1 MTKRMHFIMKK
12 NNRLKSVM
20 KGGLYFLFLF
30 LSISPFCLFGQEMES
45 HQLGEKT
52 SAIKPITWTGTIYSS
67 EKNEPI
73 INAVLQSDSGINA
86 ITDLDGKFKINLTK
100 QTHVFTISAL
110 GFEEKKVSID
120 AYASAKLNIILN
132 VEAVLIDEVI
142 VSGASEK
149 SALKEITPGLQRL
162 NAEQLETQS
171 KFFGEIDILRSL
183 QSISGVS
190 NTGEG
195 ASGFNVRGGN
205 TDQNLILQDGHLI
218 FNPSHA
224 LGFFSLFH
232 PDLVQYVDLY
242 KGGIPAKY
250 GGRLSSVLAVET
262 RDGDKEQFKMKGGI
276 GMVSSRLSLEGPII
290 KDKVSFIVGTR
301 YSYADWIFNLVDNPE
316 VAESSAFFNDVTAKI
331 NARLSPTTNLGGSF
345 LRSRD
350 DFQLGDEARFDYST
364 ISGEAYLKQI
374 IGEKANL
381 TLNVNKGR
389 YESSLFDLKGNDQ
402 SKFTNAIDYLR
413 GKIDFLYILSDNY
426 KLNIGA
432 DYNLYEVSPG
442 KIEPRNESFIIPDQ
456 LEVETGR
463 EIAGYLENQFTLNEN
478 LEISAGV
485 RFTSF
490 TNLGARTVNI
500 YPEGEIRTE
509 RNIIGQQIFG
519 EGETIAT
526 YTGLEPRFSVRYEV
540 NEKTAV
546 KAGYARTYQFLAQI
560 SNTASATPI
569 DIWQLANQY
578 VGPQFSDNFSIG
590 LFKDFGVKNY
600 QSSVEVF
607 YRKSDGILDYKD
619 FAQLLLNRNIE
630 TELVTGDAL
639 SYGLELNLKKQTG
652 SLRWDMNYTFSSSER
667 RILPSD
673 VQVGVNRGEWYSSNY
688 DIPHVFNMNVVK
700 QFQNKTNLAINFT
713 YRSGRPTTAP
723 VSSYTSDNV
732 LNVPIYSDRNRFRV
746 PDFHR
751 LDIAYTIGPFGK
763 EGGRL
768 DHSITLSV
776 YNLYSRRNAYSV
788 YFRQNP
794 FESVKAIRVAT
805 LGTIFPSITYNFN
818 LK

>member
-1 MTKRMHFIMKK
+1 MHFIMNK
-12 NNRLKSVM
+12 NNRLKSIVRC
-20 KGGLYFLFLF
+20 GCYFLFLLLAF
-30 LSISPFCLFGQEMES
+30 SPTSLMGQEIETF
-45 HQLGEKT
+45 QLGEKT
-52 SAIKPITWTGTIYSS
+52 TVIKPITWTGTIYSS

-73 INAVLQSDSGINA
+73 INAVLQSDGGINA
-86 ITDLDGKFKINLTK
+86 ITDLDGRFKINLPK
-100 QTHVFTISAL
+100 RTHIFTITAL
-110 GFEEKKVSID
+110 GFEDKKVSID
-120 AYASAKLNIILN
+120 AYTSAKLDLILN

-142 VSGASEK
+142 VSGASDR
-149 SALKEITPGLQRL
+149 SALKEVTPGLQRL

-262 RDGDKEQFKMKGGI
+262 RDGDKERFKMKGGI

-290 KDKVSFIVGTR
+290 KDKVSFIVGSR

-364 ISGEAYLKQI
+364 VSGEAYLKQL
-374 IGEKANL
+374 IGDKMNL
-381 TLNVNKGR
+381 TLSVNKGR

-402 SKFTNAIDYLR
+402 SKFTNAIDYTR
-413 GKIDFLYILSDNY
+413 GKLDFLYVVSDNY
-426 KLNIGA
+426 KLNVGA
-432 DYNLYEVSPG
+432 DLNLYEISPG
-442 KIEPRNESFIIPDQ
+442 KIAPRNESFIIPDE
-456 LEVETGR
+456 LEKENGR
-463 EIAGYLENQFTLNEN
+463 EIAGYIENQFTIKEN
-478 LEISAGV
+478 LEISAGL

-490 TNLGARTVNI
+490 ANIGAKTVNI
-500 YPEGEIRTE
+500 YPDGEIKTD
-509 RNIIGQQIFG
+509 RNIINQQTYG
-519 EGETIAT
+519 DGETIASF
-526 YTGLEPRFSVRYEV
+526 TGFEPRLSLRYEL
-540 NEKTAV
+540 NERASAKL
-546 KAGYARTYQFLAQI
+546 GYARTYQFLAQV

-569 DIWQLANQY
+569 DIWQLANQH
-578 VGPQFSDNFSIG
+578 VAPQYSDNYSVGF
-590 LFKDFGVKNY
+590 FKDFGVKKY

-607 YRKSDGILDYKD
+607 YRKSVGILDYKD
-619 FAQLLLNRNIE
+619 FAQLLLNRQIE
-630 TELVTGDAL
+630 TELVTGEGL
-639 SYGLELNLKKQTG
+639 SYGVELNLKKQTG
-652 SLRWDMNYTFSSSER
+652 SFRWDMNYTFSSSER
-667 RILPSD
+667 QILPTNE
-673 VQVGVNRGEWYSSNY
+673 QVGVNRGEWYSSNY
-688 DIPHVFNMNVVK
+688 DIPHVFNASLVK
-700 QFQNKTNLAINFT
+700 QFNNKTNLAINFT

-723 VSSYTSDNV
+723 VSSYSSDNV
-732 LNVPIYSDRNRFRV
+732 LNVPIYSDRNKFRV

-751 LDIAYTIGPFGK
+751 LDLAYTIGPFGK
-763 EGGRL
+763 KDGKV

-776 YNLYSRRNAYSV
+776 YNLYGRKNAYSV
-788 YFRQNP
+788 YFRQNS

-805 LGTIFPSITYNFN
+805 LGTIFPSITYNFD